1 MHVNNALKVSTET
14 MEVFEEL
21 LTKLEELLKNE
32 AFQFQRVMK
41 AIIMSIRGILI
52 YENSSWDAAKR
63 YQGVMMLLE
72 SLFDYVPLDYSLCRR
87 DVIAKF
93 LNTAEQFDPKVRK
106 MVAKKY
112 GLKRVS
118 KSWGMWYYD
127 KD

>member
-1 MHVNNALKVSTET
+1 MHVNNALKVSNDT

-52 YENSSWDAAKR
+52 YENSSWDTAKR

-112 GLKRVS
+112 GLKRVN
-118 KSWGMWYYD
+118 KNWGMWYYD

>member
-1 MHVNNALKVSTET
+1 MHVNNALKVSNET
-14 MEVFEEL
+14 MVVVEEL
-21 LTKLEELLKNE
+21 LTRLEELMKNE
-32 AFQFQRVMK
+32 ACEFQRVMK

-52 YENSSWDAAKR
+52 YENSSWDTAKR